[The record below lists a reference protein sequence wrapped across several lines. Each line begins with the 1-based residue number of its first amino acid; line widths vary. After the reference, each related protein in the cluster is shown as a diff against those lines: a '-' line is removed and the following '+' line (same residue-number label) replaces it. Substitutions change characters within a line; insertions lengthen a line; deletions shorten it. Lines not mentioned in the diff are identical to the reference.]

1 MRNMCPTICNVQA
14 GVCGMTSKITAT
26 VSEDMMSVNVVIE
39 SNCPMVRS
47 MSPIEGV
54 NPYEAIGTPF
64 TESEVYKKASECLKH
79 TACPVPCGIIKAIEA
94 ESGMG
99 LKRPVSISF
108 EE

>member
-1 MRNMCPTICNVQA
+1 
-14 GVCGMTSKITAT
+14 MTSKVIAT

-39 SNCPMVRS
+39 SNCPMVQK
-47 MSPIEGV
+47 MSPIEGI

-64 TESEVYKKASECLKH
+64 TESEIYKKGAECLRH
-79 TACPVPCGIIKAIEA
+79 TACPVPCAIVKAVEA

-99 LKRPVSISF
+99 LKRPVSITF